1 MFRNSSLPSLAE
13 QHSKGAEGL
22 ETGVMTKI
30 QELSTEL
37 NNVNKEVCE
46 LLWYYF
52 WCQTLSIYY
61 FTSSIPKNVFVQF
74 TARQHLACHI

>member
-1 MFRNSSLPSLAE
+1 MVRNLSLPYLAE

-46 LLWYYF
+46 LLWHYF
-52 WCQTLSIYY
+52 
-61 FTSSIPKNVFVQF
+61 
-74 TARQHLACHI
+74 

>member
-1 MFRNSSLPSLAE
+1 MVRNSSFPSPAE
-13 QHSKGAEGL
+13 EHYKGAEGL

-46 LLWYYF
+46 PLYYSF
-52 WCQTLSIYY
+52 LFQTIFSI
-61 FTSSIPKNVFVQF
+61 I
-74 TARQHLACHI
+74 

>member
-1 MFRNSSLPSLAE
+1 MNRSMVRNSSLPSLAE
-13 QHSKGAEGL
+13 QHYKGAEGL

-46 LLWYYF
+46 LLCHYF
-52 WCQTLSIYY
+52 
-61 FTSSIPKNVFVQF
+61 
-74 TARQHLACHI
+74 

>member
-1 MFRNSSLPSLAE
+1 MVRNSSLPSLAE
-13 QHSKGAEGL
+13 QHYKGAEGL

-46 LLWYYF
+46 LLCLF
-52 WCQTLSIYY
+52 LV
-61 FTSSIPKNVFVQF
+61 PN
-74 TARQHLACHI
+74 L